1 MTDAIRANQDLLKE
15 ISVLKNRIRELEQR
29 EAVHKN
35 TEAELR
41 ENEERYRSIIENIED
56 GYFEVDFSGSLVFF
70 NEPLREIFGYPR
82 EELMGM
88 NNRQYTT
95 PETARKIFSTFNEM
109 YRTNIPVK
117 ILDYEIIRKDGSIRH
132 LEVSSS
138 LIRDNTGAATGCRGI
153 ARDVT
158 ERNRELEEKEKLKEQ
173 LQRAQK
179 MESIGTLAG
188 GIAHDFNNILA
199 AIMSSAELA
208 KIKTTD
214 TKVYPYLG
222 NILQACKRSRDLV
235 RQILTFSRQQVQEK
249 VPVAMTPI
257 VKEALT
263 LIRAS
268 IPSTISIR
276 QIYSIQDDTIIA
288 DPIQLHQ
295 VLINLCANAVYAMRE
310 KGGVLEVQLGQQNF
324 TSADVLYN
332 TDLKEGPYLKL
343 AVSDSGGGI
352 DPSIQD
358 KIFEPFFTTKETGEG
373 TGLGLSVVYGIIK
386 EHNGYVS
393 VESVEGKGTTFTIF
407 LPLIAAAE
415 TQERVETVSIPGG
428 KGNILCVDDEESIS
442 ILNQEMLSS
451 LGYNVTAFSDSSE
464 AMDAFRADPGQFD
477 LVITDMTMPN
487 LTGIDLAGEMMKI
500 RPGIPVI
507 LMTGFNDLIN
517 EKQAK
522 EMGIKEFFMKPVSIS
537 DLAHAVK
544 RIIGRPEL

>member
-1 MTDAIRANQDLLKE
+1 MTNPTGANQDLLKE
-15 ISVLKNRIRELEQR
+15 ISTLKKRIIELEQL
-29 EAVHKN
+29 EA
-35 TEAELR
+35 ALR

-56 GYFEVDFSGSLVFF
+56 GYFEVDFSGSLIFF

-82 EELMGM
+82 EELLGM
-88 NNRQYTT
+88 NNRQYTS
-95 PETARKIFSTFNEM
+95 PETARRIFETFNEM

-138 LIRDNTGAATGCRGI
+138 LIRDNKGAATGCRGI

-208 KIKTTD
+208 KIKTAD
-214 TKVYPYLG
+214 TKVYPYLEH
-222 NILQACKRSRDLV
+222 ILKACMRSRDLV
-235 RQILTFSRQQVQEK
+235 KQILTFSRRQVQEK

-268 IPSTISIR
+268 IPSTVSIR

-310 KGGVLEVQLGQQNF
+310 KGGVLEVQLSQQNF
-324 TSADVLYN
+324 TSADLLYN
-332 TDLKEGPYLKL
+332 NELKEGPYLKL
-343 AVSDSGGGI
+343 TVSDTGGGI

-358 KIFEPFFTTKETGEG
+358 KIFEPFFTTKEIGEG

-393 VESVEGKGTTFTIF
+393 VESTKGKGATFTIF
-407 LPLIAAAE
+407 LPLVAAAE

-464 AMDAFRADPGQFD
+464 AMDAFRANPGQFD

-487 LTGIDLAGEMMKI
+487 LTGVDLASEMMKI
-500 RPGIPVI
+500 CPGIPII

-517 EKQAK
+517 EKHAK

-544 RIIGRPEL
+544 RIIGRRDS